1 MEIFQRTL
9 SFRSQGNRLTAL
21 LPESECKSTAFI
33 QYKPNLFRSFFL
45 ENFKDRWQ
53 SAINHLIRYIKIFS
67 DFFKITILCQ
77 NKRRKFTLENF
88 IGWTGTHRWAGRK
101 KRFSPQR
108 RSFRVYNL
116 ISMQRANGEWHF
128 AGRSCSRD
136 KATRTIRIMPL
147 LGWRHRLNICDRGV
161 AHSAKRASHLRNR
174 VCCLRNRS
182 PHLPKRNCPLHN
194 RPSQLPKW
202 NCPLSK
208 RPSQLPKRN
217 CPLSNLTSELVETG
231 LLLEHDFNLYM
242 EWTLVLVATGVFHLR
257 IWKDVTIP
265 STK

>member
-1 MEIFQRTL
+1 MTKQETPLLYYSLVVMEIFQRTL

-45 ENFKDRWQ
+45 ENFKDRIQ
-53 SAINHLIRYIKIFS
+53 CAINHSIIYTKIFS

-77 NKRRKFTLENF
+77 NKRHKFTLENF
-88 IGWTGTHRWAGRK
+88 IGWAGTHRWAGRK

-116 ISMQRANGEWHF
+116 ISMQRANEEWHF
-128 AGRSCSRD
+128 AGRSCSRG

-161 AHSAKRASHLRNR
+161 AHAAKRASHLRNR
-174 VCCLRNRS
+174 GCCLRNRS

-202 NCPLSK
+202 NCPL
-208 RPSQLPKRN
+208 N
-217 CPLSNLTSELVETG
+217 NLTSVFVETG
-231 LLLEHDFNLYM
+231 LLLEHDFNLNM
-242 EWTLVLVATGVFHLR
+242 
-257 IWKDVTIP
+257 K
-265 STK
+265 